1 MLQPRELDGE
11 AVFEVAHHAALHLA
25 ERDERT
31 DRRQDMEITVGE
43 QPGNITL
50 GPVLFNWKPET
61 WRDFYFRVADEAP
74 VTAVYLGETVCSK
87 RAVLF
92 EPYYRAVAERL
103 SAGGKDSSV
112 LPFTTF
118 VVVTRARLGGAMPT
132 DLLGPPGR
140 CSGCWPHDGE
150 VDGGAVG
157 RFSF

>member
-1 MLQPRELDGE
+1 
-11 AVFEVAHHAALHLA
+11 
-25 ERDERT
+25 
-31 DRRQDMEITVGE
+31 MEITVGE

-118 VVVTRARLGGAMPT
+118 VVVTRAREAGRRDAARAAWAVQR
-132 DLLGPPGR
+132 LLAAR
-140 CSGCWPHDGE
+140 W
-150 VDGGAVG
+150 
-157 RFSF
+157 